1 MNRWGWFSTKCI
13 VYLFT
18 CNYHSNNVGKAVN
31 KDEPTHLLKLLYPRK
46 WWENCNQ
53 CITISNRFCQVK
65 QIEWVQPF
73 FFLFLFICEYKIQM
87 MKETWQKLRC
97 WKTFMKG
104 ELTTILS
111 QYSDDFPRYISLNKK
126 ENKIKDNEEKNSL
139 VRWATWKRSW
149 LRFPTELARGHKS
162 LELRFNLKQCDLVT
176 VHKNWPGY
184 FVNWQS
190 SE

>member
-1 MNRWGWFSTKCI
+1 M
-13 VYLFT
+13 
-18 CNYHSNNVGKAVN
+18 N

-65 QIEWVQPF
+65 QIKWVQPF
-73 FFLFLFICEYKIQM
+73 FFFFCLYVSIKYKWW
-87 MKETWQKLRC
+87 KKLD
-97 WKTFMKG
+97 KN
-104 ELTTILS
+104 
-111 QYSDDFPRYISLNKK
+111 SLWK
-126 ENKIKDNEEKNSL
+126 ENLPPSSRSILMTSPDMSVWKKKRTKYRTMRKKNSL
-139 VRWATWKRSW
+139 VRWTTWKQSW
-149 LRFPTELARGHKS
+149 LRFPTELARGQKS

-190 SE
+190 SLRIIYSIQSKAPNWV